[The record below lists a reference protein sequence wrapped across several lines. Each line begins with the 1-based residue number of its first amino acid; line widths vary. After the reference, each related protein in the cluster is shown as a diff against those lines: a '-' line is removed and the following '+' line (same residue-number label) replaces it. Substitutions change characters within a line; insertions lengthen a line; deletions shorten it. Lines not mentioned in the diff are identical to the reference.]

1 MTLSDKEI
9 ALELTKITVEHFN
22 IRVAQSVRQSV
33 LTEET
38 IRHIYGVSATVQTL
52 PNGRL
57 NIIYNME

>member
-22 IRVAQSVRQSV
+22 IRVAQSIRQSG

-38 IRHIYGVSATVQTL
+38 SRPLIAKIVYGALGNKHSA
-52 PNGRL
+52 
-57 NIIYNME
+57 IK

>member
-38 IRHIYGVSATVQTL
+38 IEQFYKRFYETVTNL
-52 PNGRL
+52 KDNHP
-57 NIIYNME
+57 ES

>member
-38 IRHIYGVSATVQTL
+38 IEQFYKRFYETVTN
-52 PNGRL
+52 PKDNHP
-57 NIIYNME
+57 ES

>member
-22 IRVAQSVRQSV
+22 IRVAQSIQKSG

-38 IRHIYGVSATVQTL
+38 IEQFYKRFYETVTNL
-52 PNGRL
+52 KDNHP
-57 NIIYNME
+57 ES

>member
-38 IRHIYGVSATVQTL
+38 I
-52 PNGRL
+52 
-57 NIIYNME
+57 E

>member
-22 IRVAQSVRQSV
+22 IRVAQSVRQPV

-38 IRHIYGVSATVQTL
+38 IEQFYKRFYEIVTNLKDNHPES
-52 PNGRL
+52 
-57 NIIYNME
+57 

>member
-33 LTEET
+33 LTDEIIEQFYKRFYET
-38 IRHIYGVSATVQTL
+38 VTNLKDNHPES
-52 PNGRL
+52 
-57 NIIYNME
+57 

>member
-38 IRHIYGVSATVQTL
+38 IEQFYKRFYETVTNL
-52 PNGRL
+52 KDDHP
-57 NIIYNME
+57 ES

>member
-22 IRVAQSVRQSV
+22 IRVAQSIRQSV

-38 IRHIYGVSATVQTL
+38 IEQFYKRFYETVTNL
-52 PNGRL
+52 KDNHP
-57 NIIYNME
+57 ES

>member
-22 IRVAQSVRQSV
+22 IRVAQSVPNSG

-38 IRHIYGVSATVQTL
+38 VGQFYKRFYETVTNL
-52 PNGRL
+52 KDNHP
-57 NIIYNME
+57 ES

>member
-22 IRVAQSVRQSV
+22 IRVAQSVPKSG

-38 IRHIYGVSATVQTL
+38 VGQFYKRFYETVTNL
-52 PNGRL
+52 KDNHP
-57 NIIYNME
+57 ES

>member
-38 IRHIYGVSATVQTL
+38 IEQFYKRFYEIVTNQKDNHPES
-52 PNGRL
+52 
-57 NIIYNME
+57 

>member
-22 IRVAQSVRQSV
+22 IRVAQSVQQSV

-38 IRHIYGVSATVQTL
+38 IEQFYKRFYEIVTNLKDNHPES
-52 PNGRL
+52 
-57 NIIYNME
+57 

>member
-9 ALELTKITVEHFN
+9 ALELTKITVEHFD

-38 IRHIYGVSATVQTL
+38 IEQFYKRFYETVTNSKDNH
-52 PNGRL
+52 P
-57 NIIYNME
+57 ES